1 MNRFTKQ
8 KEFVVKK
15 ITLLLV
21 AVLCTAGALWAQGK
35 SEDQIADFPK
45 QPITLTVPYGA
56 GGNADVLARAV
67 AEHATEVIGQPI
79 GVVNRTG
86 AGGVVAVTE
95 FIDKNPDGYNL
106 ITANIG
112 LMAIRPQ
119 TTTVAYEY
127 DDFVPIIGNIGKTA
141 LVICSSSKSDIKD
154 FASLAAYGQDNIVK
168 YGTFGLKSDSH
179 ILQAA
184 LFSDMGVEA
193 TPVPFDQ
200 VTEPIA
206 SLMGGN
212 IDLVC
217 ALAPV
222 VAPYVESGELVPIL
236 TFNDSMEVQF
246 ENTEA
251 IPSAKALGYD
261 IDYSGF
267 NFYAVPKG
275 TPEAIVKFYQE
286 KFAEIY
292 ETQEIKDLQAR
303 MGFVVDPLTPE
314 EIDEKIT
321 KGIENVKQWIKYV
334 E

>member
-1 MNRFTKQ
+1 MR
-8 KEFVVKK
+8 K
-15 ITLLLV
+15 ITLLC
-21 AVLCTAGALWAQGK
+21 AVLLCFAGALWAQGQ
-35 SEDQIADFPK
+35 SEEITASFPT

-67 AEHATEVIGQPI
+67 AEHANEVMGQPM

-95 FIDKNPDGYNL
+95 FIEKKPDGYNI

-119 TTTVAYEY
+119 TTKVMYSY
-127 DDFVPIIGNIGKTA
+127 DDYIPIIGNIGKTA
-141 LVICSSSKSDIKD
+141 MVVCASASSEIKD
-154 FASLAAYGQDNIVK
+154 FNSLEAYGINNIIK
-168 YGTFGLKSDSH
+168 YSTFGLKSDSH
-179 ILQAA
+179 MLQAA
-184 LFSDMGVEA
+184 LFTEMDAKA
-193 TPVPFDQ
+193 TPVPFDK

-206 SLMGGN
+206 SLLGGN

-222 VAPYVESGELVPIL
+222 VAPYVESGELVPII
-236 TFNDSMEVQF
+236 TFNDSMEVKF
-246 ENTEA
+246 KNTEA
-251 IPSAKALGYD
+251 VPSAISLGYD

-275 TPEAIVKFYQE
+275 TPVEIVEFYQE
-286 KFAEIY
+286 KFAEIF
-292 ETQEIKDLQAR
+292 EMSEIKELQER
-303 MGFVVDPLTPE
+303 MGFVVDPLTPD
-314 EIDEKIT
+314 EIDAKIT
-321 KGIENVKQWIKYV
+321 RGIEDVKQWLKYV